1 MIPPEMA
8 LSPLVGLLQSP
19 QILMAVSLDHPIKN
33 ARKIFDKRVK
43 VRRLRQ
49 RKRQKS
55 DFEKKKLCDYFLFS
69 EGGGGQN
76 QLLPYPFYSPDPDNC
91 YYLLNRLNR
100 LCNTCI

>member
-55 DFEKKKLCDYFLFS
+55 DFEKKNYVIISYFQKAAEVKIS
-69 EGGGGQN
+69 S
-76 QLLPYPFYSPDPDNC
+76 YPIHFIPQTQIIVIIC
-91 YYLLNRLNR
+91 
-100 LCNTCI
+100 